1 MHTTIDFPNLGI
13 HLASVGKTINLFHID
28 IAYYGIVIGLGILAG
43 LFVAVMEAKRSG
55 QNPDTYYDL
64 VIYAVIFSVIGAK
77 SCRHC

>member
-13 HLASVGKTINLFHID
+13 HLASVGKTVSLFHID

-55 QNPDTYYDL
+55 QNPDT
-64 VIYAVIFSVIGAK
+64 
-77 SCRHC
+77 